1 LLKNARWM
9 PVRADQI
16 FEKIHLTAHGCKFLV
31 FRGFFK
37 DLLSVRDVFQNV
49 AWHLLLF
56 GNEL

>member
-1 LLKNARWM
+1 M